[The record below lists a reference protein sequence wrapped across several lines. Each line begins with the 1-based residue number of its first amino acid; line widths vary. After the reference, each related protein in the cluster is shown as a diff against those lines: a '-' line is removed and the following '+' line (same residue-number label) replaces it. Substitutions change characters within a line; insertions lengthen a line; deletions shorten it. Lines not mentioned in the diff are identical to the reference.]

1 MSIDPPSGNTLTVR
15 VSGQLT
21 SSEWRSALENVAAS
35 LRQSPDI
42 SGVLVNADGFLGWGR
57 GDWDEAVLQSQLDMQ
72 IKRMAVV
79 GEKKWEIP
87 VLMFVGSGLRRIDI
101 EYFVPSDLEKARRWL
116 TTESDDG
123 PSSRPS

>member
-21 SSEWRSALENVAAS
+21 SSEWRNALEAVAAS
-35 LRQSPDI
+35 LRRSPGV
-42 SGVLVNADGFLGWGR
+42 SGVLVNTEGFLGWGR
-57 GDWDEAVLQSQLDMQ
+57 GDWDEAVLQSQLDRQ

-116 TTESDDG
+116 AAESDDG
-123 PSSRPS
+123 QRPE